1 MILLKSF
8 MQNML
13 IDWIREYN
21 LVKFRKHIA
30 KTFLFMYNIK
40 VIMKHFGGY

>member
-1 MILLKSF
+1 MIRLKSF

-13 IDWIREYN
+13 IDWIQEYN

-30 KTFLFMYNIK
+30 KLFIFMYNIK